1 MDPDLDSDTYQDQ
14 EPAIFVI
21 DLTDSKKNNLFLYF
35 SVPIFQ
41 IVQLRNFTNIKSL
54 NKSKNCSNPI
64 LIWDAQKKVEGW
76 GRKKFLHLEEDYYF
90 QCTEREDVQEEVREV
105 GGEVEEGEEGSQ
117 KVK

>member
-1 MDPDLDSDTYQDQ
+1 MDPDLDTDTYQDQ

-64 LIWDAQKKVEGW
+64 LIWDAQKKVEG
-76 GRKKFLHLEEDYYF
+76 
-90 QCTEREDVQEEVREV
+90 
-105 GGEVEEGEEGSQ
+105 GGEKSSFIWKKIIIFSAQ
-117 KVK
+117 SVKTFKKRCERLEAKLKKEKKEAKK